1 MEKSMILLLII
12 MLVLLLL
19 EMCGLISDKNK
30 EIEILKF
37 DIGLLNGRVSSY
49 KAQYDFLKNTINT
62 MDNYNKVGNN
72 QQIIDAIKYAMKK
85 SHPDNGGNAEDFKK
99 FRDLYNSMKWGNYEK
114 PV

>member
-1 MEKSMILLLII
+1 MILLLTI
-12 MLVLLLL
+12 MLIMLLFH
-19 EMCGLISDKNK
+19 MYGLVSDKNK

-37 DIGLLNGRVSSY
+37 DIELLNGRVNSY

-85 SHPDNGGNAEDFKK
+85 SHPDYGGNAEDFKK
-99 FRDLYNSMKWGNYEK
+99 FRDLYNSMK
-114 PV
+114 

>member
-1 MEKSMILLLII
+1 MILLLTI
-12 MLVLLLL
+12 MLIMLLFH
-19 EMCGLISDKNK
+19 MYGVVSDKNK

-37 DIGLLNGRVSSY
+37 DIELLNGRVNSY

-72 QQIIDAIKYAMKK
+72 QQIIDAIKYTMKK

-99 FRDLYNSMKWGNYEK
+99 FRDLYNSMK
-114 PV
+114 

>member
-1 MEKSMILLLII
+1 MEESLILLLTI
-12 MLVLLLL
+12 MLIMLLFH
-19 EMCGLISDKNK
+19 MYGLVSDKNK

-37 DIGLLNGRVSSY
+37 DIELLNGRVNSY

-85 SHPDNGGNAEDFKK
+85 LHPDNGGNAEDFKK
-99 FRDLYNSMKWGNYEK
+99 FRDLYNSMK
-114 PV
+114 

>member
-1 MEKSMILLLII
+1 MEESLILLLTI
-12 MLVLLLL
+12 MLIMLLFH
-19 EMCGLISDKNK
+19 MYGLVSDKNK

-37 DIGLLNGRVSSY
+37 DIELLNGRVNSY

-85 SHPDNGGNAEDFKK
+85 SHPDNDGNAEDFKK
-99 FRDLYNSMKWGNYEK
+99 FRDLYNSMK
-114 PV
+114 